1 MSLVRILVYFL
12 GEASSSLWR
21 SWRVSLLAI
30 LTIAMSIFI
39 GGTFMLLS
47 GNMGH
52 LVETWRAEAKIIV
65 YTKGSLTTDELD
77 RVRSL
82 AAEPEWVTSVDEI
95 AGPEASSRFRA
106 IFPSVGDLL
115 ESWQE
120 EPLPASLELSFDPSL
135 AAAGSFDSWLAKVRA
150 DPVVILV
157 DDDRDWLGQLDTFVG
172 ILRGLGLVVGLALLG
187 AAVVTIASVIRLT
200 AYLYRD
206 EIEVMRLVGATELY
220 IRGPFFFEG
229 LIQGF
234 LGGLLAISGLY
245 AAFLALNPRSSTVLL
260 GNVLIDRFLPWS
272 AIVSLLGVA
281 TLAGLLGA
289 IVSLRRENL
298 AAD

>member
-1 MSLVRILVYFL
+1 LNLVRIIGYFL

-47 GNMGH
+47 GNLGH
-52 LVETWRAEAKIIV
+52 LVESWRDEAKIIV
-65 YTKGSLTTDELD
+65 YTKESLTSGELD
-77 RVRSL
+77 RVRAL
-82 AAEPEWVTSVDEI
+82 AVDAAWVTAVDEV
-95 AGPEASSRFRA
+95 AGPDASSRFQEM
-106 IFPSVGDLL
+106 FPSVGELL
-115 ESWQE
+115 ESWEE
-120 EPLPASLELSFDPSL
+120 EPLPASLELSFDPSQ
-135 AAAGSFDSWLAKVRA
+135 ATAGGFDAWLAEMRD
-150 DPVVILV
+150 DPAVMLV
-157 DDDRDWLGQLDTFVG
+157 DDDRDWLRQLDTFVG

-206 EIEVMRLVGATELY
+206 EIAVMRLVGATELY

-234 LGGLLAISGLY
+234 LGGALAISGLY

-272 AIVSLLGVA
+272 AVLGLLAVA
-281 TLAGLLGA
+281 MLAGLAGA
-289 IVSLRRENL
+289 ILSLRRENL